1 LDAPEPVPE
10 ITLPLS
16 KIIKGDNP
24 RRYFDRAKHEELVAS
39 IRRRGVLQPI
49 LLRPKDG
56 FFAIVAG
63 ERRYRASL
71 EVYGPEGEIPVVIRE
86 MTDREALEAAIA
98 ENHDRDNASETEQ
111 ADAAVRVLAACQG
124 DRAEAAKRLGWSR
137 TMFDRRLA
145 LAELSEPVKTALD
158 ERRIKVGH
166 AELLAAVPKDKQDKA
181 LETILTAQLDVAK
194 TQELLKRVTQD
205 LASACFDKSECT
217 KCPYNSAT
225 QRALFET
232 HVDDGYCTNAG
243 CFQIKTEAADV
254 IRFEKEAQAEAAAR
268 AALATSAD
276 DERADTADTE
286 LDTTPP
292 AASQDGEGEGEPP
305 SVQSEANP
313 SSAPAPVSPAKAS
326 QSAPKPGVTAK
337 SLAAR
342 TKELRE
348 ATWRTALAR
357 ALAGNADH
365 ARTTILVAAM
375 SGSLSQIKAETLT
388 SRASLLVG
396 DNFRDLDYANRIAE
410 IQALPD
416 ARSAN
421 ILSVIGA
428 AYAKDVLNFS
438 HVADLARVFGVDLR
452 DSWQVD
458 QAFLER
464 YTKDE
469 LSFIAQECGLV
480 AHIGAKS
487 FARLLASKKTE
498 LITGML
504 NRIGF
509 DWAGRLPG
517 AMTLDSTYGPPPD
530 PTPVPDEAPA
540 RVAELVA

>member
-1 LDAPEPVPE
+1 MDAPEPVPE

-86 MTDREALEAAIA
+86 MTDQEALEAAIA

-243 CFQIKTEAADV
+243 CFQIKTEAAEV

-276 DERADTADTE
+276 NEGADTADTE

-292 AASQDGEGEGEPP
+292 AASQDREGEGEPP

>member
-1 LDAPEPVPE
+1 MDAPEPVPE

>member
-1 LDAPEPVPE
+1 MDAPEPVPE

-111 ADAAVRVLAACQG
+111 ADAAVRVLAECQG

-243 CFQIKTEAADV
+243 CFQIKTEAAEV

-276 DERADTADTE
+276 DEGADTADTE
-286 LDTTPP
+286 LDNAPP

-416 ARSAN
+416 ARSTN

-540 RVAELVA
+540 SVAELVA

>member
-1 LDAPEPVPE
+1 MDAPEPVPE

-86 MTDREALEAAIA
+86 MTDQEALEAAIA

-243 CFQIKTEAADV
+243 CFQIKTEAAEV

-276 DERADTADTE
+276 NEGADTADTE

-292 AASQDGEGEGEPP
+292 AASQDREGEGEPP

-438 HVADLARVFGVDLR
+438 HVADLARVFRVDLR